1 MAEDVV
7 AQAPAG
13 RLRGCR
19 DGQALR
25 FLGIPYAQS
34 PQIAGRFAAPVPHP
48 GWDGVRD
55 ALSYG
60 ASSPQPERGV
70 TVIPEPLIAG
80 DNELNLNIF
89 TPDLG
94 AAGLPVL
101 VWIHGGGFAAGCSS
115 SPWYRGQ
122 GFARDGVVLV
132 TINYRLGAP
141 GFLQVPDAPV
151 NRGVRDWVRALQWV
165 HENIAAFGGDPA
177 KVTVAGQSAGGGACA
192 ALPGVPAAAGLFRGL
207 ICMSGGPAML
217 QTPDGVAAVAG
228 QVREH
233 LGVPLSQA
241 ALEELST
248 ETILT
253 AQAAVASRPA
263 DPQSPDSVRRAL
275 EGIKLQW
282 APWVD
287 GEVVAADPWQTAR
300 SGAYNAIPM
309 LTGATANEVNPSWM
323 AADWVTGEMVRASL
337 AKVGV
342 PEPQL
347 DRYLNKY
354 AGLPPGEL
362 VGQAVGDR
370 TFRAEAQELAAVKA
384 AAGGRLTSMTSG
396 GGRRPINT
404 AACPFTHWRSRSCST
419 RWARP
424 GSPKPPGPPRRR
436 TWPPA
441 CIAPG
446 SGSSLTA
453 SRAGAGMRPASVPSW
468 CSRPLPK
475 YSPTRSGRSGR
486 RGQTRSR
493 QDSER
498 VRSAFV
504 EVSGAS

>member
-1 MAEDVV
+1 VAEDVV

-165 HENIAAFGGDPA
+165 HDNIAAFGGDPA
-177 KVTVAGQSAGGGACA
+177 RVTVAGQSAGGGACA

-253 AQAAVASRPA
+253 AQAAVGSRPA
-263 DPQSPDSVRRAL
+263 DPRSPDSVRRAL

-309 LTGATANEVNPSWM
+309 LTGATASEVNPSWM
-323 AADWVTGEMVRASL
+323 AADWVTREMVRAGL

-347 DRYLNKY
+347 DRYLDTY

-384 AAGGRLTSMTSG
+384 AAGGPAYVYDFRWGSQADQYRGLSIHSLE
-396 GGRRPINT
+396 I
-404 AACPFTHWRSRSCST
+404 PFVFDTLGEAGVT
-419 RWARP
+419 EA
-424 GSPKPPGPPRRR
+424 
-436 TWPPA
+436 
-441 CIAPG
+441 
-446 SGSSLTA
+446 
-453 SRAGAGMRPASVPSW
+453 AGAAPPQDLAAGMHRAWVRFVTDGEPGWSRYEAGQRAVMVFSAASEVQSD
-468 CSRPLPK
+468 PLRVEREAW
-475 YSPTRSGRSGR
+475 SDAITA
-486 RGQTRSR
+486 GQ
-493 QDSER
+493 
-498 VRSAFV
+498 
-504 EVSGAS
+504 